1 MVKMGDVHE
10 YFPPL
15 PLGDSFKF
23 GAEVTTFFQTSFDF
37 LLKTMTDFLNHLN
50 NIDTLS
56 AKNVLPPRHSQMRQS
71 KIQISQFLPFT

>member
-10 YFPPL
+10 YFPSL

-23 GAEVTTFFQTSFDF
+23 GAEVTTFFQTSLDF
-37 LLKTMTDFLNHLN
+37 LLKTVTDFLNHLN

-56 AKNVLPPRHSQMRQS
+56 AKNVSPPRHSQMRQS
-71 KIQISQFLPFT
+71 KSQIMPFI